1 MGRLVTLNFSRGN
14 FYEGF
19 PDVTMQLGE
28 TDSSY
33 QMKFS
38 ASLPP
43 APEIPEIYRN
53 WQSLYLGLCQ
63 RLCLRYGSD
72 EIVNNSEF
80 NGGKNNLT
88 DDSLEIEEGYIT
100 NVSELDINDLCQQ
113 FSKLLNRWL
122 NSSEFRKID
131 QQLRTQ
137 LKPVDEI
144 RFIFET
150 NDQLLR
156 KLPWHLWNFF
166 DDYPF
171 AEAALSASEYQIS
184 NKISLNTNNIKV
196 NKVRILAIFG
206 NHQGIDISQDKFFLE
221 QLSNQAE
228 IQFLVEPNLNLL
240 NKQLWQEGWDILF
253 FAGHSSNQDRG
264 QLYINQKET
273 ITLEQLRYAI
283 RQAISR
289 GLKLAIFNSCDGL
302 GLAQQLEDLHIPQV
316 IVMRELVPDAIA
328 QEFLKNFLTE
338 FSQGRS
344 LYTSVR
350 LARERLQG
358 LENLYPC
365 ATWLPIICQNPAEP
379 PMEWQT
385 RDMGKRKIHTQL
397 AIPAKSPQLQIWEQ
411 LPRFRKHQRTIPILL
426 VMSLLIAIAIMG
438 VRHYGGLQ
446 PWELRTYDHLLQMQ
460 AVEKPDPR
468 LLLITVDEADIQYQ
482 IARGMN
488 MRWSL
493 SDQAL
498 SELLQKLDKYEPE
511 IIGIDI
517 YRDFPVDAEY
527 PDLVTRFQQDR
538 RLIGVC
544 KISVTDDRTTEG
556 TLPPP
561 NIPKERLGFSDF
573 VADDDGISRRQLLH
587 TSPPMDS
594 PCAANLS
601 FGYQLARHYLEA
613 KDLQAEI
620 NSQGYLQIGNILF
633 RQLQPHSSGYQRVD
647 ASGYQILLKYRPLKS
662 LREIAP
668 QVSLRDILSN
678 QVKPELIDSVK
689 NRIVIIGVTA
699 SSTSDRWQ
707 TPFSDIAL
715 DKDKQI
721 PGVYV
726 QAQMVSHILSAVL
739 DRRVSMWWWLES
751 IEGLWVLAWALLG
764 AVFAFSISRP
774 LLLGLGVTVGLLS
787 LFAIC
792 YFVFTQAGWIPLVP
806 AAIAFV
812 LCAVAIKKLGM

>member
-1 MGRLVTLNFSRGN
+1 MGRLVTLNLSRGN
-14 FYEGF
+14 LYEGF
-19 PDVTMQLGE
+19 PDVTMRLGE
-28 TDSSY
+28 PNSAY

-53 WQSLYLGLCQ
+53 WQSLYSGLCN
-63 RLCLRYGSD
+63 RLCLRHD
-72 EIVNNSEF
+72 N
-80 NGGKNNLT
+80 
-88 DDSLEIEEGYIT
+88 DDSLEIEEAYIT
-100 NVSELDINDLCQQ
+100 NISEFDINDLCQQ
-113 FSKLLNRWL
+113 FSRHLNIWL

-131 QQLRTQ
+131 QQIRTQ

-150 NDQLLR
+150 NDKLLR

-166 DDYPF
+166 EDYPF
-171 AEAALSASEYQIS
+171 AEVALSASEYQIS
-184 NKISLNTNNIKV
+184 NKIALNTNNSKV
-196 NKVRILAIFG
+196 KKNKVLAIFG
-206 NHQGIDISQDKFFLE
+206 NNQGIDIGKDKYFLE
-221 QLSNQAE
+221 KLSNQAE
-228 IQFLVEPNLNLL
+228 IKFLIEPNLSLL
-240 NKQLWQEGWDILF
+240 NEHLWQEGWDILF
-253 FAGHSSNQDRG
+253 FAGHSSNQNQG
-264 QLYINQKET
+264 KLYINQTDT
-273 ITLEQLRYAI
+273 ITIEQLRYAI

-338 FSQGRS
+338 FSHGRS

-358 LENLYPC
+358 LENQYPC

-385 RDMGKRKIHTQL
+385 GDMGKRKIHTQF
-397 AIPAKSPQLQIWEQ
+397 IPAKSPQLQVWEQ
-411 LPRFRKHQRTIPILL
+411 PNHRFLLPRLRKHQRTIPILL
-426 VMSLLIAIAIMG
+426 LMSFLIAIAIMG
-438 VRHYGGLQ
+438 MRHYGGLQ
-446 PWELRTYDHLLQMQ
+446 PWELRSYDHLQRIQ

-468 LLLITVDEADIQYQ
+468 LLLITVDEADIKYQ
-482 IARGMN
+482 IARGMD

-517 YRDFPVDAEY
+517 YRDFPVDAKY
-527 PDLVTRFQQDR
+527 PNLVTRFQQDR

-544 KISVTDDRTTEG
+544 KISATNDSTTEG
-556 TLPPP
+556 TAPPP
-561 NIPKERLGFSDF
+561 NIPKEGLGFSDF
-573 VADDDGISRRQLLH
+573 VADDDGIPRRQLLH
-587 TSPPMDS
+587 TRPPMDS
-594 PCAANLS
+594 PCTANLS
-601 FGYQLARHYLEA
+601 FGYQLARRYLKA
-613 KDLQAEI
+613 KGLKAEI
-620 NSQGYLQIGNILF
+620 NSQGYLQIGNQLF
-633 RQLQPHSSGYQRVD
+633 RQLQSHSSGYQRVD
-647 ASGYQILLKYRPLKS
+647 ASGYQILLKYRPLTS

-689 NRIVIIGVTA
+689 NRVVIIGVTA
-699 SSTSDRWQ
+699 SSTSDRWR
-707 TPFSDIAL
+707 TPFSNIVTDR
-715 DKDKQI
+715 DKQI
-721 PGVYV
+721 PGVYL

-739 DRRVSMWWWLES
+739 DRRALIWWWSEW

-764 AVFAFSISRP
+764 AVLAFSISRP
-774 LLLGLGVTVGLLS
+774 LPLGLGVAFGLFSLS
-787 LFAIC
+787 GIC

-812 LCAVAIKKLGM
+812 LCAVVIKK

>member
-28 TDSSY
+28 PNSHY
-33 QMKFS
+33 QMRFS
-38 ASLPP
+38 ASLPA
-43 APEIPEIYRN
+43 APEIPEIYRD
-53 WQSLYLGLCQ
+53 WQSLYSGLCQ
-63 RLCLRYGSD
+63 RLCLRRGSE
-72 EIVNNSEF
+72 EIV
-80 NGGKNNLT
+80 
-88 DDSLEIEEGYIT
+88 DDSESSDNNNNFSDDSFEIEEAYIT
-100 NVSELDINDLCQQ
+100 NISELDINDLCQQ

-122 NSSEFRKID
+122 NSPEFRKID

-150 NDQLLR
+150 NDKLLR

-166 DDYPF
+166 EDYPF
-171 AEAALSASEYQIS
+171 AEVALSASEYQIS
-184 NKISLNTNNIKV
+184 NKVALNINQSKV
-196 NKVRILAIFG
+196 EKIRILAIFG
-206 NHQGIDISQDKFFLE
+206 NNQGIDISQDKYFLE

-228 IQFLVEPNLNLL
+228 IKFLVEPNLNVL

-253 FAGHSSNQDRG
+253 FAGHSSNHDRG
-264 QLYINQKET
+264 KLYINQTET

-283 RQAISR
+283 RQAITR

-316 IVMRELVPDAIA
+316 IVMRQLVADAIA

-358 LENLYPC
+358 LENQYPC

-379 PMEWQT
+379 PMEWQ
-385 RDMGKRKIHTQL
+385 RKIHPPLPIST
-397 AIPAKSPQLQIWEQ
+397 KSRQLQVWEQ
-411 LPRFRKHQRTIPILL
+411 PNHTFPLPRLRKHHQTIPLLLL
-426 VMSLLIAIAIMG
+426 VSLLIAIAIMG
-438 VRHYGGLQ
+438 VRHCGVLQ

-482 IARGMN
+482 IAKGMN

-498 SELLQKLDKYEPE
+498 SELLQKLDRYQPQS
-511 IIGIDI
+511 IGIDI
-517 YRDFPVDAEY
+517 YRDFPVDAKY

-544 KISVTDDRTTEG
+544 KISVTDDSTTEG
-556 TLPPP
+556 TPPPP
-561 NIPKERLGFSDF
+561 NVPKERLGFSDF

-587 TSPPMDS
+587 TTPPMDS
-594 PCAANLS
+594 PCVANLS

-613 KDLQAEI
+613 KGLKADI
-620 NSQGYLQIGNILF
+620 NSQGYLQIGNLLF
-633 RQLQPHSSGYQRVD
+633 QQLQSHSIGYQRVY
-647 ASGYQILLKYRPLKS
+647 ASGYQILL
-662 LREIAP
+662 
-668 QVSLRDILSN
+668 
-678 QVKPELIDSVK
+678 
-689 NRIVIIGVTA
+689 
-699 SSTSDRWQ
+699 
-707 TPFSDIAL
+707 
-715 DKDKQI
+715 
-721 PGVYV
+721 
-726 QAQMVSHILSAVL
+726 
-739 DRRVSMWWWLES
+739 
-751 IEGLWVLAWALLG
+751 
-764 AVFAFSISRP
+764 
-774 LLLGLGVTVGLLS
+774 
-787 LFAIC
+787 
-792 YFVFTQAGWIPLVP
+792 
-806 AAIAFV
+806 
-812 LCAVAIKKLGM
+812 